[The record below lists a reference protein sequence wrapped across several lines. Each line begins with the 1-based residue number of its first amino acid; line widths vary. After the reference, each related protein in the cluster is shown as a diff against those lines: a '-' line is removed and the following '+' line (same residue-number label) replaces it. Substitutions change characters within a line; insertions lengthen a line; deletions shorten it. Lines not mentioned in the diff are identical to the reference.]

1 VKRWSRRG
9 FLRSSAGIPLSALA
23 LASDEELIRFS
34 DYPPEFRA
42 DAQSENPRVKVFD
55 LRKLTSL
62 TTPAAEFFAFHQT
75 KTVEADAAKWRLRIG
90 GLVKQPVELSLDN
103 LRSRADRRERVVTI
117 ECSGNTGD
125 PRVMNGLVSNA
136 VWSGVGL
143 ADVLKECSVLP
154 EAREVVF
161 LGMDSEEDKKWEA
174 GNASYLSPHGWSLY
188 LQDALAPDN
197 LLAFAMNGTPLP
209 LEHGFPLR
217 LVMPGWYGMSQ
228 IKWLTRIEVTDR
240 PYEGRHMARNYQSLR
255 AVKSLEGTLW
265 LDSSISR
272 NNLKSVIARVTRRA
286 VAERFEYKIT
296 GAAWGGP
303 ARIDRIEVQ
312 IDGGVW
318 LRASI
323 DQRAGDA
330 AWVLWSTPWRK
341 PAAGEH
347 ILVSRAIN
355 ARGDIQPTHDEM
367 REKLVSNREDNSQWP
382 RRIIIEAPR

>member
-1 VKRWSRRG
+1 VLNRRS
-9 FLRSSAGIPLSALA
+9 F
-23 LASDEELIRFS
+23 LASGFALPFSTLAVAADEELIPFT
-34 DYPPEFRA
+34 DYDPDFRA
-42 DAQSENPRVKVFD
+42 DAQNENPRVKAFD

-62 TTPAAEFFAFHQT
+62 TTPSGEFFTFHQT
-75 KTVEADAAKWRLRIG
+75 KTVDADAARWRLRIG
-90 GLVKQPVELSLDN
+90 GLVKRPVELSLDD
-103 LRSRADRRERVVTI
+103 LRRRPGRRELAVTI

-174 GNASYLSPHGWSLY
+174 GNASYPSPHGWSLY
-188 LQDALAPDN
+188 VQDALAPDN
-197 LLAFAMNGTPLP
+197 LLAFAMNGAPLP
-209 LEHGFPLR
+209 PEHGFPLR

-228 IKWLTRIEVTDR
+228 IKWLTRIEVIDR

-255 AVKSLEGTLW
+255 AVKAPEGTLW

-272 NNLKSVIARVTRRA
+272 NNLKSVIARVTRRPLG
-286 VAERFEYKIT
+286 ERFEYKIV

-303 ARIDRIEVQ
+303 ATIASIEVQ
-312 IDGGVW
+312 IDGGAWV
-318 LRASI
+318 RASI

-330 AWVLWSTPWRK
+330 AWVLWSAPWK
-341 PAAGEH
+341 EPAAGEH
-347 ILVSRAIN
+347 NLVSRAIN
-355 ARGDIQPTHDEM
+355 GRGDVQPTRDEM

-382 RRIIIEAPR
+382 RRIVI

>member
-1 VKRWSRRG
+1 VDG
-9 FLRSSAGIPLSALA
+9 Q
-23 LASDEELIRFS
+23 SD
-34 DYPPEFRA
+34 
-42 DAQSENPRVKVFD
+42 NPRVKAFD

-62 TTPAAEFFAFHQT
+62 ATPSGEFFAFHQT
-75 KTVEADAAKWRLRIG
+75 KTVEADAAAWRLRIG
-90 GLVKQPVELSLDN
+90 GLVKRPVELSLDD
-103 LRSRADRRERVVTI
+103 LRRRAGRRELAVTI
-117 ECSGNTGD
+117 ECSGNSGD
-125 PRVMNGLVSNA
+125 ARVMNGLVSNA

-143 ADVLKECSVLP
+143 ADVLKECSVQP

-188 LQDALAPDN
+188 VQDALAPDN
-197 LLAFAMNGTPLP
+197 LLAFAMNGAPLP
-209 LEHGFPLR
+209 QEHGFPLR

-228 IKWLTRIEVTDR
+228 IKWLTRIEVIDR

-255 AVKSLEGTLW
+255 AVKSPEGTLW

-272 NNLKSVIARVTRRA
+272 NNLKSVVARVTRRP
-286 VAERFEYKIT
+286 VGERFEYKIA

-303 ARIDRIEVQ
+303 VRIADVEVQ
-312 IDGGVW
+312 IDGGAWV
-318 LRASI
+318 RASI

-330 AWVLWSTPWRK
+330 AWVLWSAPWRE

-355 ARGDIQPTHDEM
+355 ARGDVQPTRDEM

-382 RRIIIEAPR
+382 RKIVI

>member
-1 VKRWSRRG
+1 VLNRRS
-9 FLRSSAGIPLSALA
+9 F
-23 LASDEELIRFS
+23 LASGFALPFSTLAVAADEELIPFT
-34 DYPPEFRA
+34 DYDPDFRA
-42 DAQSENPRVKVFD
+42 DAQNENPRVKAFD

-62 TTPAAEFFAFHQT
+62 TTPSGEFFTFHQT
-75 KTVEADAAKWRLRIG
+75 KTVDADAARWRLRIG
-90 GLVKQPVELSLDN
+90 GLVKRPVELSLDD
-103 LRSRADRRERVVTI
+103 LRRRPGRRELAVTI

-174 GNASYLSPHGWSLY
+174 GNASYPSPHGWSLY
-188 LQDALAPDN
+188 VQDALAPDN
-197 LLAFAMNGTPLP
+197 LLAFAMNGAPLP
-209 LEHGFPLR
+209 PEHGFPLR

-228 IKWLTRIEVTDR
+228 IKWLTRIDVIDR

-255 AVKSLEGTLW
+255 AVKAPEGTLW

-272 NNLKSVIARVTRRA
+272 NNLKSVIARVTRRPLG
-286 VAERFEYKIT
+286 ERFEYKIV

-303 ARIDRIEVQ
+303 ATIASIEVQ
-312 IDGGVW
+312 IDGGAWV
-318 LRASI
+318 RASI

-330 AWVLWSTPWRK
+330 AWVLWSAPWK
-341 PAAGEH
+341 EPAAGEH
-347 ILVSRAIN
+347 NLVSRAIN
-355 ARGDIQPTHDEM
+355 GRGDVQPTRDEM

-382 RRIIIEAPR
+382 RRIVI